1 MKRPSLSTID
11 RVGFNMNMNKESG
24 FSLVISLLLLM
35 TLTII
40 GLSIMRSGVLS
51 EKQAS
56 NIQEKSVSFHGAQSS
71 NNSVI
76 ETYRYDQTILAQTL
90 NAKDLKIKTC
100 VDHTGSVTTD
110 CDTTPTID
118 SATGVL
124 KGGTDTT
131 YQGCPKA
138 FKCVGNSAGMNN
150 QNSVGCNVFQHQGEA
165 WVDADRDGVEDANE
179 AKTQIEQWSLLV
191 SACGNS

>member
-1 MKRPSLSTID
+1 MMIKQ
-11 RVGFNMNMNKESG
+11 KQSG
-24 FSLVISLLLLM
+24 FSLVIALLLLM

-40 GLSIMRSGVLS
+40 GLAIMRSGVLS

-56 NIQEKSVSFHGAQSS
+56 NIQEKSVSFHGAQTS

-76 ETYRYDQTILAQTL
+76 ETYRYDQNILAQTL

-100 VDHTGSVTTD
+100 VDYTGKVTTD
-110 CDTTPTID
+110 CGTKPTID
-118 SATGVL
+118 TAQGVL
-124 KGGTDTT
+124 KGDTDTT
-131 YQGCPKA
+131 YRGCPGA
-138 FKCVGNSAGMNN
+138 LKCVGNSAGMNN

-165 WVDADRDGVEDANE
+165 WVDSDRDGVEDANE

-191 SACGNS
+191 SACDKS